1 MPVPSKRHIVHNQIE
16 DSTSIH
22 LGYLGVSICGVC
34 ERCWLGGVPK
44 GVLNGLFESDRSL
57 DESVSLTAELVLW
70 VERGETVTVK
80 GGASDSE
87 RGGSL
92 AAFFSV

>member
-1 MPVPSKRHIVHNQIE
+1 MHNQME

-22 LGYLGVSICGVC
+22 LGYLGVSVCGVGEC
-34 ERCWLGGVPK
+34 CGPGGVPK
-44 GVLNGLFESDRSL
+44 GVLNWLLESDR
-57 DESVSLTAELVLW
+57 VSGEPVPLTAGLGLC
-70 VERGETVTVK
+70 VERGETVTAK
-80 GGASDSE
+80 GGASDSG